1 VDTIVSTPQADT
13 ECPSANTRYSSLRYK
28 KKEKFAPY
36 IPIAK
41 ARGFTAFSGKP
52 CSLEET
58 LTKIYLSPIMLLTA
72 IKLTSRSLIS
82 NAQMAAFPG
91 DFGAGLYHF
100 KNQQEKATPISI
112 SQAAQ

>member
-1 VDTIVSTPQADT
+1 V
-13 ECPSANTRYSSLRYK
+13 RYSCFNESAGL
-28 KKEKFAPY
+28 E
-36 IPIAK
+36 
-41 ARGFTAFSGKP
+41 SKP
-52 CSLEET
+52 CSSEET

-82 NAQMAAFPG
+82 NAQMAAFPS